1 MNSDLRVKNKSNIYS
16 DLYFTRPVAHFV
28 VGLLST
34 SGVVC
39 SIPTPSPGLVYMYI
53 YLYMST
59 YIKNICSY
67 ISKLFPIMDDPVCML
82 KVFIFIYLFTGK
94 FNSDLYSRI
103 MNNLVLASTDN
114 EWKTVIMYMDVMK
127 ALVLSKL
134 AYVINV
140 QLIKDINLSNCDMQT
155 HNLQDVPLSDR
166 KFIDLQCY
174 MSEDVDAK
182 VLLTTMNYLLKENPE
197 VRWDELD
204 WFISV

>member
-1 MNSDLRVKNKSNIYS
+1 MYVKGIY
-16 DLYFTRPVAHFV
+16 
-28 VGLLST
+28 
-34 SGVVC
+34 
-39 SIPTPSPGLVYMYI
+39 
-53 YLYMST
+53 
-59 YIKNICSY
+59 
-67 ISKLFPIMDDPVCML
+67 
-82 KVFIFIYLFTGK
+82 IYLFTGK
-94 FNSDLYSRI
+94 FSSDLYSRI
-103 MNNLVLASTDN
+103 MNNLVSASTDN

-140 QLIKDINLSNCDMQT
+140 QLIKDIDLSNCDMQT

-174 MSEDVDAK
+174 ISEDVDAK
-182 VLLTTMNYLLKENPE
+182 VLLTTMNNLLKENPE